1 MLTLPLCGPYALA
14 ACLGACRIAPSPGDR
29 WASGLGELADVALH
43 LPAAASQLSLPS
55 PGDRWASGL
64 GELAD
69 VALHLP
75 AAASQLSLPHQTTL
89 ALVTVLDYG

>member
-1 MLTLPLCGPYALA
+1 MSWRLAYELA
-14 ACLGACRIAPSPGDR
+14 ASPLLLAVVR
-29 WASGLGELADVALH
+29 HLNLAD
-43 LPAAASQLSLPS
+43 
-55 PGDRWASGL
+55 
-64 GELAD
+64 LAD

>member
-43 LPAAASQLSLPS
+43 LPAAASQLSLP
-55 PGDRWASGL
+55 
-64 GELAD
+64 
-69 VALHLP
+69 
-75 AAASQLSLPHQTTL
+75 HQTTL
-89 ALVTVLDYG
+89 ALVTVLGYG